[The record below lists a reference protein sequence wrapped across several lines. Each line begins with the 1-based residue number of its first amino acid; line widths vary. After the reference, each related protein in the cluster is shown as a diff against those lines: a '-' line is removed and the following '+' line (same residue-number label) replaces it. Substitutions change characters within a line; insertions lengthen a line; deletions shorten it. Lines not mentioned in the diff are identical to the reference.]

1 MYGPYTEFVVG
12 SGEVF
17 PESLPTHIKVID
29 NESRLIPVN
38 LDGML
43 LSKTGGI
50 ESVFRLRNV
59 EGLLT
64 PATATICYAVV
75 LNALNGNRKV
85 STVTQWFFRF
95 ERMLRRL
102 NLTKNVASITLK
114 MYMEDA
120 RQSSPNDL
128 KTLRSFLRYW
138 IHLSYPCIA
147 PDLKAHILTSRSP
160 KSATSIEIQA
170 RKVHERPF
178 STEKVRAIHRQV
190 DDLYIDGI
198 FNPQQNLLWRLM
210 ISEALRPSQMQLLRV
225 KDVSLSTKTLAVPL
239 VKLHGKPNR
248 SRMMEV
254 LVSESVYVA
263 LRDHLA
269 WMQRLRVSDLSPD
282 QPLFCVNIH
291 NQKPFIQKRPLGII
305 SLIARSRGRIT
316 DHIADLGD
324 LDLFTRRF
332 KHTKLTH
339 LAILGAPIEVLK
351 QAAFHTS
358 SGSLA
363 RYVNLTD
370 EMADAFE
377 RQMDPHFTLVIDA
390 FRGSVL
396 DADDEKS
403 IPEDKLILDADL
415 NDTVG
420 GCGDEPCGVLA
431 PIGCYVCPRFKAF
444 VDGPHQQVL
453 ARMENARER
462 KIQMRLPAETIQRD
476 DNIISAVKQVIWLCE
491 SKKRTECRQ

>member
-12 SGEVF
+12 SEEVF
-17 PESLPTHIKVID
+17 PEGLPTHIKVID
-29 NESRLIPVN
+29 NESRLISVN
-38 LDGML
+38 LDGMML
-43 LSKTGGI
+43 PKTDGI

-59 EGLLT
+59 EDLLT
-64 PATATICYAVV
+64 PATATIYYAVV
-75 LNALNGNRKV
+75 LHALDGHRKV
-85 STVTQWFFRF
+85 STAVQWFSRF

-102 NLTKNVASITLK
+102 NLTARVASITLK
-114 MYMEDA
+114 MYMEEA

-128 KTLRSFLRYW
+128 KTLRSLLRYW
-138 IHLSYPCIA
+138 IRLRYPGIA
-147 PDLKAHILTSRSP
+147 PDLKAHILTSQSP

-190 DDLYIDGI
+190 DDLYIDGK

-225 KDVSLSTKTLAVPL
+225 KDVLLSAKTLAVPL
-239 VKLHGKPNR
+239 VKLHGRPSR
-248 SRMMEV
+248 SRMMTV
-254 LVSESVYVA
+254 SVSEAVHVA

-269 WMQRLRVSDLSPD
+269 WMEKLSGRNLSPD
-282 QPLFCVNIH
+282 QPLFCVNI
-291 NQKPFIQKRPLGII
+291 NQHVPFLQKRSLGIT
-305 SLIARSRGRIT
+305 SLIVRTRGRIT

-339 LAILGAPIEVLK
+339 LAILGAPLEVLR
-351 QAAFHTS
+351 QAAFHTTT
-358 SGSLA
+358 GSLT

-370 EMADAFE
+370 EMAEAYE
-377 RQMDPHFTLVIDA
+377 RQMDPHFVLVIDA

-396 DADDEKS
+396 DAGNEKS
-403 IPEDKLILDADL
+403 IPEDKLILDEDL
-415 NDTVG
+415 DDTLG

-444 VDGPHQQVL
+444 IDGPHEQVL
-453 ARMENARER
+453 ARMEKARER
-462 KIQMRLPAETIQRD
+462 KVLMLLPVETIQRD
-476 DNIISAVKQVIWLCE
+476 DNIISAVKQVIHICE
-491 SKKRTECRQ
+491 SRRKNECRE

>member
-12 SGEVF
+12 SDEIF
-17 PESLPTHIKVID
+17 PDDLPTHIKVID

-43 LSKTGGI
+43 LSKTGDI

-59 EGLLT
+59 EGFLT
-64 PATATICYAVV
+64 PATATVCYAVI
-75 LNALNGNRKV
+75 LHALNGNRKV
-85 STVTQWFFRF
+85 STVIQWFFRF
-95 ERMLRRL
+95 ERMLKRL
-102 NLTKNVASITLK
+102 NLTKKVATVTLK
-114 MYMEDA
+114 MYMQDA

-138 IHLSYPCIA
+138 IRLSYPCIA

-170 RKVHERPF
+170 RKAHERPF
-178 STEKVRAIHRQV
+178 TIEKVRAIHRQV
-190 DDLYIDGI
+190 DELYIDGI

-210 ISEALRPSQMQLLRV
+210 ISEALRPSQMQLLRI
-225 KDVSLSTKTLAVPL
+225 KDVSMSTKTLAVPL
-239 VKLHGKPNR
+239 VKLHGKP
-248 SRMMEV
+248 SRAKMMEV
-254 LVSESVYVA
+254 MVSESVYVA

-269 WMQRLRVSDLSPD
+269 WTQTLCAGDLSPD
-282 QPLFCVNIH
+282 QPIFCINNH
-291 NQKPFIQKRPLGII
+291 NQKPVLQKRSLGIT

-316 DHIADLGD
+316 DHIADLSN

-358 SGSLA
+358 SGSLV

-396 DADDEKS
+396 DTDGEKS
-403 IPEDKLILDADL
+403 VPEDKLILDIDL
-415 NDTVG
+415 NDSVG
-420 GCGDEPCGVLA
+420 GCGAEPCGVLA
-431 PIGCYVCPRFKAF
+431 PIGCYICPRFKAF
-444 VDGPHQQVL
+444 LDGPHQQVL
-453 ARMENARER
+453 ARMENAREK

-491 SKKRTECRQ
+491 RKKSTQCKG